1 MLWNFYSKL
10 LLEFWQ
16 LSVLYRCKKNRLLIV
31 LINICTTGVVKKPL
45 AASNM
50 HILNIIIWH
59 EYLHYCFMGIFPD
72 PDPNHF
78 QESGVEGFREN
89 RNPWN
94 FFLNIFFSPLINKFY
109 FNDAVRKCLCRVKCK
124 LAFTL
129 KISLTREL
137 QNFTFLRSA
146 ETSLIFL
153 NYS

>member
-1 MLWNFYSKL
+1 MVSSLKKVKSKALCMLWNFYSKL

-31 LINICTTGVVKKPL
+31 LINICSTGVVKKPL

-89 RNPWN
+89 RNP
-94 FFLNIFFSPLINKFY
+94 FFLKKYFFSLHLLISF
-109 FNDAVRKCLCRVKCK
+109 
-124 LAFTL
+124 
-129 KISLTREL
+129 ILTMLSE
-137 QNFTFLRSA
+137 NVSV
-146 ETSLIFL
+146 E
-153 NYS
+153 